1 MAGVASK
8 RQQEE
13 FSRQRKSPPESAGF
27 FHFYFLLALYRPF
40 QFKTQH
46 SKFKIALGQSY
57 VTNFY

>member
-27 FHFYFLLALYRPF
+27 FHLSLFSVLYCLF
-40 QFKTQH
+40 QL
-46 SKFKIALGQSY
+46 KIGHLDGAPGRE
-57 VTNFY
+57 